1 MFGLECVEEKANCEC
16 EQTERGGH
24 RFREHAKAPCTVVRG
39 PLFHLLEV
47 TVRPWERVHLI
58 SLWESGRSCPLP
70 ALASLSHTQRNPA
83 VRCENHTK
91 PGVLL
96 AEAQGNDP
104 SSPVFNPGVK
114 MGQCGFSRVKLI
126 AAKAQG
132 GQQGHSGQSLN
143 NTDLSPLGYILS
155 FLFKLLMKCQ
165 TPVG

>member
-1 MFGLECVEEKANCEC
+1 METNETVFGLECVEEKANCEC

-39 PLFHLLEV
+39 PSFHLLEV

-91 PGVLL
+91 QGVLL

-132 GQQGHSGQSLN
+132 GQ
-143 NTDLSPLGYILS
+143 P
-155 FLFKLLMKCQ
+155 
-165 TPVG
+165 